1 MKYNSRNRRINTRG
15 QFTGEKLLEKKL
27 SKRLQEIAR
36 ESKIR
41 LQALTRDKLIS
52 ELRHQIYLS
61 YVSTGD
67 GSYEHR
73 RLLPKNVYA
82 VIEGD
87 TIQVKLIDDHY
98 KGVDS
103 KGNIID
109 VPVQD
114 VYNYLKFGT
123 KKHAKSIVYP
133 YLDENNDISF
143 AHYKATPPH
152 NFEARTREVMDMFLD
167 DVANNPETALKP
179 YLEKYKNKRL

>member
-1 MKYNSRNRRINTRG
+1 MKYNNKNRRINTRG

-27 SKRLQEIAR
+27 SKRLQEIAY

-52 ELRHQIYLS
+52 ELRHQIYAS

-67 GSYEHR
+67 GSYEHKK
-73 RLLPKNVYA
+73 LLPTSVYA

-87 TIQVKLIDDHY
+87 TIQVKLEDNHY

-103 KGNIID
+103 EGNIID
-109 VPVQD
+109 IPVQD

-123 KKHAKSIVYP
+123 KEHAKSSVYP
-133 YLDENNDISF
+133 YLDENDDIRF
-143 AHYKATPPH
+143 APYKATPPH
-152 NFEARTREVMDMFLD
+152 NFEARTRKVMDKFLD
-167 DVANNPETALKP
+167 DVANNPKTALKP